1 MRTPVPISI
10 NIRTRHIPPRPHV
23 LFNSRAFKG
32 TFAGWMCKIKF
43 VNEFES

>member
-1 MRTPVPISI
+1 MRTPVSISI
-10 NIRTRHIPPRPHV
+10 NTSIRNIPPRPHV

-32 TFAGWMCKIKF
+32 TFAECMCRIKF